1 MKYTNGKK
9 ADFSA
14 FPFKIEAPSATSD
27 SPAKLDAGSGMAAG
41 SGLGAGIGTFLLPGL
56 GTVAG
61 AGIGAGIGAITGGI
75 AQRVKTNKEYKQY
88 KDARLKGVE
97 AYYQNPTL
105 KNSLKRAFK
114 SLNII
119 LEVLNEKN
127 ANIIKTF
134 NLAERHYGNLTSLN
148 KDEIIKIDAI
158 GFPDKD
164 MRVTDSMGRI
174 WYLDFCD
181 VALID

>member
-1 MKYTNGKK
+1 MGYKMKYTNGKK

-88 KDARLKGVE
+88 KDEIADAG
-97 AYYQNPTL
+97 
-105 KNSLKRAFK
+105 
-114 SLNII
+114 
-119 LEVLNEKN
+119 LERNFWGKLGFGGG
-127 ANIIKTF
+127 KT
-134 NLAERHYGNLTSLN
+134 
-148 KDEIIKIDAI
+148 KDRE
-158 GFPDKD
+158 
-164 MRVTDSMGRI
+164 
-174 WYLDFCD
+174 
-181 VALID
+181 ALIRDLQEQHQMGIDRERIESRGGVTAGA